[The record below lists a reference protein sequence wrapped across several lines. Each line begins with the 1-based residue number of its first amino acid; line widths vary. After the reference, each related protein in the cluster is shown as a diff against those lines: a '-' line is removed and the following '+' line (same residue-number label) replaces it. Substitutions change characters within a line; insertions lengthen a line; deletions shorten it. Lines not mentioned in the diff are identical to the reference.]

1 MLLQFALLFRNA
13 FLLQQELRLPLQ
25 GLLVISDLLLHLLN
39 GFGIAI
45 CYKEAVE
52 MGEVVACG
60 FTFHTQIAVAEVV
73 IIGCLQFVG
82 SHSKEPATDHNQP
95 TNQ

>member
-39 GFGIAI
+39 CFGIAI
-45 CYKEAVE
+45 CDKEAVE

-60 FTFHTQIAVAEVV
+60 FALHPQVAVAEVV
-73 IIGCLQFVG
+73 IGGGLQFVG
-82 SHSKEPATDHNQP
+82 SHSEEPATDHDQSAS
-95 TNQ
+95 

>member
-25 GLLVISDLLLHLLN
+25 GLLVICDLLLHLLN

-52 MGEVVACG
+52 MGEVVV
-60 FTFHTQIAVAEVV
+60 VALPC
-73 IIGCLQFVG
+73 IRR
-82 SHSKEPATDHNQP
+82 
-95 TNQ
+95 

>member
-39 GFGIAI
+39 RFGIAI
-45 CYKEAVE
+45 CDKEAVE

-60 FTFHTQIAVAEVV
+60 FALHPQVAEVV
-73 IIGCLQFVG
+73 IGGCLQLVG
-82 SHSKEPATDHNQP
+82 PHSKEPATHHDQS
-95 TNQ
+95 TNQSK